1 MVEEDEEK
9 DEDDDDDDCKT
20 MKNNIWFHIYLLT

>member
-9 DEDDDDDDCKT
+9 DEDDDDDCKT